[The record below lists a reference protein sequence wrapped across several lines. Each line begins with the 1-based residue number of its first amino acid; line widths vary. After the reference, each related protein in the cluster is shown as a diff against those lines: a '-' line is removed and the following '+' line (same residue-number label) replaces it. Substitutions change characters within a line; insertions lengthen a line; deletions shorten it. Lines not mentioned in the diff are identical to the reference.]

1 MSFQAA
7 TESSARLRELDEEVT
22 SMPAERPKG
31 GAKRPSASKAAP
43 KRPNGK
49 RKK

>member
-1 MSFQAA
+1 
-7 TESSARLRELDEEVT
+7 
-22 SMPAERPKG
+22 MPAARPKRA
-31 GAKRPSASKAAP
+31 AKRASASKAAP